1 MPTISKQALRT
12 INLVNLIFAV
22 FLSLVVSW
30 FIYGRISINVYEFFF
45 GPSAILRTLDPCP

>member
-1 MPTISKQALRT
+1 
-12 INLVNLIFAV
+12 LIFAV